1 MKKRILIP
9 ALVGIAACAVICGC
23 HSNKPA
29 ETQAT
34 LLNEVD
40 GPQLPAET
48 TSSAEE
54 TTVPQTT
61 QAPTAEEPSTAPE
74 VIDISVPAGQTGRP
88 DLTNVK
94 LDAKDTEY
102 TENNIQVTYP
112 QIVGLGDEEAQQFA
126 NDALYKHMRSVVD
139 HYVKDAENDKLT
151 ITYETLTLYRG
162 QFSVLYK
169 GIYQSGS
176 DEPVH
181 IAFTDN
187 LNLITSTNIRLS
199 SRISKDSLKKSIFEV
214 KDYTIT
220 DSSAIK
226 DAYVVSYLEGESED
240 FYDSLVQN
248 ADFGGSDYPNA
259 FSYSNGDEIRIL
271 GRSFAYQSSGW
282 DDDDGY
288 PEVEWV

>member
-9 ALVGIAACAVICGC
+9 ALIGIAACAVFCGC
-23 HSNKPA
+23 HSDKPK
-29 ETQAT
+29 ETQST
-34 LLNEVD
+34 LIDDVD
-40 GPQLPAET
+40 GPQIPAET
-48 TSSAEE
+48 EPIEE
-54 TTVPQTT
+54 TTAPVTT
-61 QAPTAEEPSTAPE
+61 QAPVSEAPSTEPE
-74 VIDISVPAGQTGRP
+74 VIDISVSAGQTGRP

-94 LDAKDTEY
+94 LEAKDTEY
-102 TENNIQVTYP
+102 TENSISVTYP
-112 QIVGLGDEEAQQFA
+112 QIVGLGDEDAQKFA
-126 NDALYKHMRSVVD
+126 NDALYTHVRSVID

-169 GIYQSGS
+169 GTYQSGS

-187 LNLITSTNIRLS
+187 LNLITSSNIRLS
-199 SRISKDSLKKSIFEV
+199 SRISKDSLKKSIYEV

-226 DAYVVSYLEGESED
+226 DAYVVSYLEGEPED

-259 FSYSNGDEIRIL
+259 FSYSNGEEIRIIINVPHLL
-271 GRSFAYQSSGW
+271 GDY
-282 DDDDGY
+282 
-288 PEVEWV
+288 VELSLVRKTK